1 MTIDRRANHAED
13 MLYATQPD
21 GIAGRLV
28 VMMDIFLALVGALI
42 ILPTLIVL
50 VDSFRLRRA

>member
-1 MTIDRRANHAED
+1 MSED
-13 MLYATQPD
+13 MVYATQPD